1 MSSCLCTCLG
11 GPRTPAQSFPH
22 TQHYSCKGHADASP
36 KQSCDRSFIV
46 SNGAVTPLPGDKSAP
61 GCLTP
66 SFWKA
71 LVCSPTSKS
80 RGTCNQSRLFCNQSE
95 NKEAFTI
102 LPRALEILRQVAAER
117 ARGSL
122 PLEFLFG
129 SLVLHEVS
137 PKRGS
142 PPSCL
147 APLPPG
153 LTLGDKIL
161 ALLLR
166 PPPVSRSRGATSGV
180 PYSVQPEK

>member
-1 MSSCLCTCLG
+1 MSGCPCTHLG
-11 GPRTPAQSFPH
+11 SPRTPAQSFAH

-36 KQSCDRSFIV
+36 KQSSDRSLIV
-46 SNGAVTPLPGDKSAP
+46 SNGAVTPLLRDKPAP
-61 GCLTP
+61 GCLTL
-66 SFWKA
+66 SFWEG
-71 LVCSPTSKS
+71 LVCSCTGKN
-80 RGTCNQSRLFCNQSE
+80 RGTRAWLFCNQSE

-147 APLPPG
+147 APLPPASRWA
-153 LTLGDKIL
+153 TKIL
-161 ALLLR
+161 LFSSDHR
-166 PPPVSRSRGATSGV
+166 PCPAPREQHRGSRTASSQRS
-180 PYSVQPEK
+180 KH